1 MHNGKKYTKVPETTI
16 RIAEPVDANLLAE
29 LGRVSFYEAFSE
41 QTAPQDME
49 THLQKAFD
57 VEEIRG
63 QLDNDRS
70 LFIIIEVD
78 SLATGYAYLH
88 PQEPPDCVT
97 APNPIQLVRFYLRKD
112 YYGRNV
118 GRTLMKACLEIAHTK
133 GFQSV
138 WLSTWELNHRANAFY
153 KKWEF
158 EMVGQA
164 KFTVGSDVQNDFIFA
179 RRL

>member
-1 MHNGKKYTKVPETTI
+1 MARPQ
-16 RIAEPVDANLLAE
+16 DADLLAE

-57 VEEIRG
+57 VDQIRG
-63 QLDNDRS
+63 QLDHDRS
-70 LFIIIEVD
+70 LFIIIEAD
-78 SLATGYAYLH
+78 SLAAGYAYLH
-88 PQEPPDCVT
+88 PEDPPDCVT
-97 APNPIQLVRFYLRKD
+97 APDPIQLIRFYLRKD

-118 GRTLMKACLEIAHTK
+118 GNSLMGVCLNTARAK

-158 EMVGQA
+158 ETVGQA

-179 RRL
+179 RSI

>member
-1 MHNGKKYTKVPETTI
+1 MEKQYTKVPETTI

-29 LGRVSFYEAFSE
+29 LGRASFYEAFAE
-41 QTAPQDME
+41 QTAPQDMQ

-57 VEEIRG
+57 VDEIRG

-70 LFIIIEVD
+70 LFIIIEAD
-78 SLATGYAYLH
+78 SLAAGYAYLH
-88 PQEPPDCVT
+88 PHDPPDCVKT
-97 APNPIQLVRFYLRKD
+97 PHPIQLIRFYLRKD

-118 GRTLMKACLEIAHTK
+118 GRTLMKACLEFARAK

-153 KKWEF
+153 KKWDF
-158 EMVGQA
+158 EVVGDA
-164 KFTVGSDVQNDFIFA
+164 KFTVGNDVQNDFIFA
-179 RRL
+179 RII